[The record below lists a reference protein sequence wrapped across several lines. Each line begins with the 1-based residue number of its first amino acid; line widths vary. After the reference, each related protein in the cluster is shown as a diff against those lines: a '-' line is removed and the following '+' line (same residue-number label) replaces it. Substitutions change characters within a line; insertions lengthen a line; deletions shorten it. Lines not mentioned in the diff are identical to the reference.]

1 MKKKDGIDVLLE
13 IYEEHMPETV
23 YLTRN
28 KGRYEEIVKAMDDIK
43 KFIETIESSATFK
56 ISKDELDGTS
66 LALEV
71 TCTLLSMTEV
81 DLFCNA
87 IKKADSIDIMPLT
100 DGNLSV
106 TFGFKNAYV
115 SAPAN
120 GTPEAEEWNCKVREL
135 NEKK

>member
-1 MKKKDGIDVLLE
+1 MKKQDEIDALLSF
-13 IYEEHMPETV
+13 YEEHMPKTV

-43 KFIETIESSATFK
+43 KFIETIESDATFE
-56 ISKDELDGTS
+56 ISKDKLIGTS

-81 DLFCNA
+81 DQFCDA
-87 IKKADSIDIMPLT
+87 IKKADSIDITPKT

-106 TFGFKNAYV
+106 IFGFNDAYV
-115 SAPAN
+115 PAP
-120 GTPEAEEWNCKVREL
+120 P
-135 NEKK
+135 KKQS